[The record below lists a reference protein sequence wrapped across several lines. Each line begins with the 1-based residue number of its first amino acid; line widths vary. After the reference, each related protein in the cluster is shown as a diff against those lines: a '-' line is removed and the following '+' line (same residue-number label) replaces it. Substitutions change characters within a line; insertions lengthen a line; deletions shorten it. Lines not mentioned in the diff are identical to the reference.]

1 MKQVVLIIEDSTE
14 VRENMTEILTLSN
27 YTVHCAA
34 NGKEGLEMIRENV
47 PDIILCD
54 VMMPELDGYGVLRG
68 LNNNPGM
75 RHIPF
80 IFVTA
85 KSEKGDFRMGM
96 DLGADDYLIKPFSGN
111 ELLSMVGMRL
121 KKSEELREILKVKP
135 KHEEY
140 YSGIPISA
148 ENMSKMTDKIVFKK
162 LRKKDMLF
170 SEGDT
175 AKNLYFM
182 VSGKIKLFRTNSLG
196 KEYITQVLKE
206 NDFFGYSSLLE
217 TNAYDETAVAIEDSE
232 IGSVLKQDFHQLLL
246 SNNTLHEQ
254 FTRFVTS
261 HLSEANDKLI
271 KLAYNSARKRVSEAI
286 LYLANKYH
294 DELNDNIVFPVCRD
308 DISAISGVSPES
320 VSRNLTDLRT
330 ERLIELQTGHI
341 KIINAKKLIGI
352 KNWAY
357 Y

>member
-14 VRENMTEILTLSN
+14 VRENMAEILTLSN

-34 NGKEGLEMIRENV
+34 NGKEGLEMIREKV

-68 LNNNPGM
+68 LNNNPVM

-111 ELLSMVGMRL
+111 ELLSMVSIRL
-121 KKSEELREILKVKP
+121 RKSAELRELLKVKSN
-135 KHEEY
+135 EEDHP
-140 YSGIPISA
+140 GIPISV
-148 ENMSKMTDKIVFKK
+148 ENISKMTDKLVFKK

-175 AKNLYFM
+175 AKYLYFV

-217 TNAYDETAVAIEDSE
+217 TSAYDETAVAIEDSE
-232 IGSVLKQDFHQLLL
+232 IGSILKQDFHQLLL

-352 KNWAY
+352 KN
-357 Y
+357 

>member
-1 MKQVVLIIEDSTE
+1 MKQIVLIIEDNAE

-34 NGKEGLEMIRENV
+34 NGKEGLEMIRQNL

-68 LNNNPGM
+68 LSNNPGV

-80 IFVTA
+80 IFVTS
-85 KSEKGDFRMGM
+85 KSEKGDFRVGM

-121 KKSEELREILKVKP
+121 KKSEELREIWKMKP
-135 KHEEY
+135 NEDY
-140 YSGIPISA
+140 QSNIQLSV
-148 ENMSKMTDKIVFKK
+148 ENICKMTDKLVFKK

-175 AKNLYFM
+175 AKNLYFV
-182 VSGKIKLFRTNSLG
+182 VSGKIKLFKTNNLG
-196 KEYITQVLKE
+196 KEYITRVLKA
-206 NDFFGYSSLLE
+206 NDFLGYSSLLE
-217 TNAYDETAVAIEDSE
+217 TAVYDETAVAIEDSE
-232 IGSVLKQDFHQLLL
+232 IASVPSQEFHQLLL
-246 SNNTLHEQ
+246 TNNALHEQ
-254 FTRFVTS
+254 FTRAVTS
-261 HLSEANDKLI
+261 HLLEANEKLI
-271 KLAYNSARKRVSEAI
+271 KLAYNSARKRVAEAL
-286 LYLANKYH
+286 LYLASKYH
-294 DELNDNIVFPVCRD
+294 DELKDQIVFPVCRD

-341 KIINAKKLIGI
+341 KIINTQKLMGI
-352 KNWAY
+352 KN
-357 Y
+357 